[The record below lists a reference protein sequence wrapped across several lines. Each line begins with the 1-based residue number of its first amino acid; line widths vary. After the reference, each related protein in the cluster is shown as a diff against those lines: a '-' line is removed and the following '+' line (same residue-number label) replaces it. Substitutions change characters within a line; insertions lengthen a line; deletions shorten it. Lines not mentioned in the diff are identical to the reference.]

1 MKPVEA
7 ILFIVLLVGSL
18 VTSLQ
23 FVGLAQANFFPDPG
37 PDLARIYIRTDGSVE
52 PSTAPIEKAGTLY
65 KLTDNIILFT
75 IEIQTDNIILDGSD
89 YLIQGNETWMGT
101 APHHGDAGN
110 NAIIITERNNITIRN
125 VNFQK
130 CTTGVRIYN
139 STNIRII
146 DNIFNNETAGL
157 GNALGVAIKDSS
169 LVLIEKNYFTSFSGS
184 AIACNGTDNI
194 IKENI
199 ITDIAASMYGNV
211 DIEGSSNLIS
221 DNIIRGML
229 PITLDRADS
238 NIIAR
243 NIISGPAPTPYIVD
257 ENRTGT
263 EGIALFGRCSNNII
277 LGNNITGF
285 HGQAIRTV
293 FTCSN
298 NTIYGNYMANNGF
311 AVVLQD
317 GAINN
322 TFFGNTFA
330 VDSCK
335 IGIDDGVEGTLWDNG
350 TIGNHWADYNGTD
363 SNRDGIGDIPYIIN
377 AYRWDSKA
385 EGFVSYVSGQ
395 DNYPLMYYNYPDYNS
410 PEPSPSIDE
419 LTLVPIPILLAISTI
434 FFFIMREKRKRN

>member
-23 FVGLAQANFFPDPG
+23 FVGFAQANFFPDPG

-146 DNIFNNETAGL
+146 ENIFNNETAGL

-311 AVVLQD
+311 AVVLQY

-350 TIGNHWADYNGTD
+350 TTGNHWADYNGTD

>member
-23 FVGLAQANFFPDPG
+23 FVGFAQANFFPDPG

-199 ITDIAASMYGNV
+199 ITDITASMYGNV